1 MSSFNQITTI
11 FSRKVQIG
19 QLTVPVAIAFYLLV
33 FSATVCILNY
43 KYLQEYNQLMEYIK
57 KYYPDIYEEIRQKPD
72 VGNMAYSKGYKRLKP
87 LIKLSNSMDSFDDP
101 KLNKLV
107 SQFIKFDR
115 NFMIFSSVLIA
126 ITMIIGLAVG
136 ILYLN

>member
-1 MSSFNQITTI
+1 MSSFNQITAI

-19 QLTVPVAIAFYLLV
+19 QLTVPVAIVFYFLV

-43 KYLQEYNQLMEYIK
+43 KYLQEYNRLMEYIK
-57 KYYPDIYEEIRQKPD
+57 KYHPDIYEEIRQKPD
-72 VGNMAYSKGYKRLKP
+72 IGNMAYSKGYKRLKP

-115 NFMIFSSVLIA
+115 KFMIFASVLIA
-126 ITMIIGLAVG
+126 ITMIIGLGMG